1 MPASCSS
8 PMGPKNDAGAP
19 LSRAQI
25 IRGMTNKH
33 LRLLED

>member
-1 MPASCSS
+1 MRASCSS

-19 LSRAQI
+19 TAPEI
-25 IRGMTNKH
+25 IGGMTNKH